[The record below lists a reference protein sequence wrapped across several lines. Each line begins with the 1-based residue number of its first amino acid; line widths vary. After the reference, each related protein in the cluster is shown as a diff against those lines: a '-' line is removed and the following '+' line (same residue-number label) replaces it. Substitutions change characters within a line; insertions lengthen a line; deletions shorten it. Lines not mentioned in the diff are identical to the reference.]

1 MKNLIFNLL
10 KIFFFIYKKDNR
22 QNQVAMANENEPGQ
36 GDVHYNEY
44 VQYYQQATRWQST
57 GQE

>member
-1 MKNLIFNLL
+1 MKNLIFNLI
-10 KIFFFIYKKDNR
+10 KNFFFIIKKENR
-22 QNQVAMANENEPGQ
+22 QNQVAMVNENDQGQ
-36 GDVHYNEY
+36 GDTLYNEY